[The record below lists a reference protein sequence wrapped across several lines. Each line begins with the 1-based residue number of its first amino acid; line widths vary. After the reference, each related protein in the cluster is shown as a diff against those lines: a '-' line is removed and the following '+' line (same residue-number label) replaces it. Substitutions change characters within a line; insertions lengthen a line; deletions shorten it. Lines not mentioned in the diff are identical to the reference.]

1 MDKQIITIDGPSGS
15 GKTTIGKLL
24 AKDLNLTFFSSGAV
38 YRVITKHY
46 LDTKT
51 INFEN
56 LDIVST
62 DPIEFKIDTKH
73 YYEEDLYSPEI
84 NKKSS
89 ELAQQLEI
97 RIIVEN
103 ILKFIYESSKNGLVI
118 EGRDMGSVVFPKSKN
133 KIYLD
138 SSKTL
143 RSKRRMSQSNNIE
156 TEEDLANRDQRDSSR
171 EHSPLVIPDG
181 AIVIENNDV
190 TIEQVLVKI
199 KESLVLQ

>member
-1 MDKQIITIDGPSGS
+1 MDKLIITIDGPSGS

-24 AKDLNLTFFSSGAV
+24 AKDLNLTFFSSGAL

-46 LDTKT
+46 LETKT
-51 INFEN
+51 LNFEN

-73 YYEEDLYSPEI
+73 YVEGDLYSPEI

-97 RIIVEN
+97 RTIVEN
-103 ILKFIYESSKNGLVI
+103 ILKFIYNSSKNGLVI
-118 EGRDMGSVVFPKSKN
+118 EGRDMGSVVFPNSRN

-138 SSKTL
+138 SSKKL

-156 TEEDLANRDQRDSSR
+156 TEEDINNRDQRDSNR

-181 AIVIENNDV
+181 AIVIENNNV
-190 TIEQVLVKI
+190 TINEVLDKI
-199 KESLVLQ
+199 KESLKLQ

>member
-1 MDKQIITIDGPSGS
+1 MDKLIITIDGPSGS

-24 AKDLNLTFFSSGAV
+24 AKDLNLTFFSSGSL

-46 LDTKT
+46 LETKT
-51 INFEN
+51 LNFEN

-62 DPIEFKIDTKH
+62 DPIEFQIDKKH
-73 YYEEDLYSPEI
+73 YVEGDLYSPEI
-84 NKKSS
+84 NEKSS

-97 RIIVEN
+97 RTIVGN

-118 EGRDMGSVVFPKSKN
+118 EGRDMGSVVFPNSTN

-138 SSKTL
+138 SSKKL

-156 TEEDLANRDQRDSSR
+156 TEEDIDNRDQRDLNR
-171 EHSPLVIPDG
+171 EHSPLIIPDG
-181 AIVIENNDV
+181 AIVIENNNV
-190 TIEQVLVKI
+190 TINEVLDKI
-199 KESLVLQ
+199 KENLKLL

>member
-1 MDKQIITIDGPSGS
+1 MDKLIITIDGPSGS

-24 AKDLNLTFFSSGAV
+24 AKDLNLTFFSSGSL

-46 LDTKT
+46 LETKT
-51 INFEN
+51 LNFEN

-73 YYEEDLYSPEI
+73 YVEEDLYSPEI
-84 NKKSS
+84 NEKSS

-97 RIIVEN
+97 RTIVEN
-103 ILKFIYESSKNGLVI
+103 ILQFIYNSSKNGLVI
-118 EGRDMGSVVFPKSKN
+118 EGRDMGSVVFPNSRN

-138 SSKTL
+138 SSKKL

-156 TEEDLANRDQRDSSR
+156 TEEDINNRDQRDSNR

-181 AIVIENNDV
+181 AIVIENNNV
-190 TIEQVLVKI
+190 TINEVLDKI
-199 KESLVLQ
+199 KESLKLQ

>member
-51 INFEN
+51 LNFEN

-62 DPIEFKIDTKH
+62 DPLEFKIDTKH
-73 YYEEDLYSPEI
+73 YYEEDLYSTEI

-138 SSKTL
+138 SPKTL

-156 TEEDLANRDQRDSSR
+156 TEEDLTNRDQRDSSR

-190 TIEQVLVKI
+190 TIEQVLIKI
-199 KESLVLQ
+199 KENLVLQ

>member
-190 TIEQVLVKI
+190 TIGQVLVKI

>member
-46 LDTKT
+46 LETKT
-51 INFEN
+51 LNFEN
-56 LDIVST
+56 LDILST
-62 DPIEFKIDTKH
+62 DPIEFQIDKKH
-73 YYEEDLYSPEI
+73 YSEEDLYTPEI
-84 NKKSS
+84 NEKSS

-97 RIIVEN
+97 RTIVEN
-103 ILKFIYESSKNGLVI
+103 ILKFIYDSSRNGLVI
-118 EGRDMGSVVFPKSKN
+118 EGRDMGSVVFPNSKN

-138 SSKTL
+138 SSKIL

-156 TEEDLANRDQRDSSR
+156 TEEDLTNRDQRDSSR

-190 TIEQVLVKI
+190 TIDEVVNKI
-199 KESLVLQ
+199 KENLRLP

>member
-51 INFEN
+51 LNFEN
-56 LDIVST
+56 LDIVSA
-62 DPIEFKIDTKH
+62 DPLEFTIDTKH

-138 SSKTL
+138 SPKTL

-156 TEEDLANRDQRDSSR
+156 TEEDLTNRDQRDSSR

-190 TIEQVLVKI
+190 TIEQVLIKI
-199 KESLVLQ
+199 KENLVLQ

>member
-1 MDKQIITIDGPSGS
+1 MDKLIITIDGPSGS

-24 AKDLNLTFFSSGAV
+24 AKDLNLTFFSSGAL

-46 LDTKT
+46 LETKT
-51 INFEN
+51 LNFEN

-73 YYEEDLYSPEI
+73 YVEGDLYSPEI
-84 NKKSS
+84 NEKSS

-97 RIIVEN
+97 RTIVEN
-103 ILKFIYESSKNGLVI
+103 ILKFIYNSSKNGLVI
-118 EGRDMGSVVFPKSKN
+118 EGRDMGSVVFPNSRN

-138 SSKTL
+138 SSKKL

-156 TEEDLANRDQRDSSR
+156 TEEDINNRDQRDSNR

-181 AIVIENNDV
+181 AIVVENNNI
-190 TIEQVLVKI
+190 TINEVLDKI
-199 KESLVLQ
+199 KESLKLP

>member
-138 SSKTL
+138 SPKTL

-156 TEEDLANRDQRDSSR
+156 TEEDLTNRDQRDSSR

-190 TIEQVLVKI
+190 TIGQVLVKI

>member
-103 ILKFIYESSKNGLVI
+103 ILKFMYESSKNGLVI

-190 TIEQVLVKI
+190 TIGQVLVKI

>member
-1 MDKQIITIDGPSGS
+1 MDKLIITIDGPSGS

-24 AKDLNLTFFSSGAV
+24 AKDLNLTFFSSGAL

-46 LDTKT
+46 LETKT
-51 INFEN
+51 LNFEN

-73 YYEEDLYSPEI
+73 YVEEDLYSPEI
-84 NKKSS
+84 NEKSS

-97 RIIVEN
+97 RTIVEN
-103 ILKFIYESSKNGLVI
+103 ILQFIYNSSKNGLVI
-118 EGRDMGSVVFPKSKN
+118 EGRDMGSVVFPNSRN

-138 SSKTL
+138 SSKKL

-156 TEEDLANRDQRDSSR
+156 TEEDINNRDQRDSNR

-181 AIVIENNDV
+181 AIVVENNNI
-190 TIEQVLVKI
+190 TINEVLDKI
-199 KESLVLQ
+199 KESLKLP

>member
-51 INFEN
+51 LNFEN
-56 LDIVST
+56 LDIVSA
-62 DPIEFKIDTKH
+62 DPLEFKIDTKH
-73 YYEEDLYSPEI
+73 YYEEDLYSTEI

-138 SSKTL
+138 SPKTL

-156 TEEDLANRDQRDSSR
+156 TEEDLTNRDQRDSSR

-190 TIEQVLVKI
+190 TIEQVLIKI
-199 KESLVLQ
+199 KENLVLQ

>member
-103 ILKFIYESSKNGLVI
+103 ILKFIYESSKKGLVI

-156 TEEDLANRDQRDSSR
+156 TEEDLTNRDQRDSSR

-190 TIEQVLVKI
+190 TIGQVLVKI

>member
-181 AIVIENNDV
+181 AIVIENNEV